1 MIPVRPENGAAVVR
15 FRKNI
20 FADFGAP
27 ARCVA
32 EAAEHSCS
40 SNRPKS
46 IISRNQLVK
55 MKF

>member
-1 MIPVRPENGAAVVR
+1 MIPVRPEMALR
-15 FRKNI
+15 SSDFEKNI

-40 SNRPKS
+40 SN
-46 IISRNQLVK
+46 SR
-55 MKF
+55 